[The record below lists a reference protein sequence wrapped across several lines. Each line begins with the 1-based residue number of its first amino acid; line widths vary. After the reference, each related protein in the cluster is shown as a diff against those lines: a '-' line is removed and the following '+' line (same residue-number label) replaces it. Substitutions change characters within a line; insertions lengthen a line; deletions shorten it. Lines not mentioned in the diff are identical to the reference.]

1 MRDNRDSTNTDIIAP
16 PNSRLFIICGKDI
29 TEEDFRDAFEPHG
42 TVEKIEIHRDKNG
55 NSKVWIYYQ
64 DSF

>member
-1 MRDNRDSTNTDIIAP
+1 MRDNRDTNTDIIAP